1 MRSRINFSCIALIAT
16 ATLSAAAGD
25 PSEDSN
31 SLTPLV
37 PADAG
42 LYLEL
47 RNADDLLIPLTEPQV
62 WLTLA
67 ELAGQR
73 ANPEDAE
80 AWRRQIEKTVQMDP
94 PTAIRTL
101 FKQRVAFVGRGPGR
115 SQDAAVL
122 CRPAAEV
129 SPSELLSRL
138 GASPHEKIGVVEV
151 RELPMRVGVSVV
163 EGALIFGDLGPA
175 GKMFEYVV
183 RTAGAPPDRRASL
196 ARDADF
202 LALASR
208 LPREPDGVLFARL
221 RPRTELVHAPPDS
234 APISSAPA
242 SGAASRAVEP
252 STTQP
257 AGGRAA
263 PEPPLPGSFHGAAN
277 ILMALQRADRHLHV
291 SVVGDGHPQPPPDG
305 VDVVRHVRGLP
316 ARTLV
321 AWAGGVNFAELVA
334 AVDGMPERSVARV
347 VVNMQRHA
355 PALDELRRA
364 CDGTAALA
372 VGVVPPAADAAIS
385 SPPVPALAVLIG
397 LKQEHDGVS
406 AAFGNLVETTTMVHN
421 LMALRPDVDLP
432 RLLPPETIE
441 LAGRQVQR
449 LDLSELVRRLTGG
462 LMEQF
467 QFCWTIDG
475 DALILTT
482 HEDWLRQILVA
493 RQRDAADLSLAL
505 SLLPGDV
512 SPSTNGVVLIQT
524 GPISDLGALWLRH
537 LERHVPAIL
546 QEQWWRQRQPGGGR
560 VRLGIAGVQE
570 RETNRLRLDYVD
582 PAGLAAGVLEKGDY
596 VVGCNE
602 RPFATSQPFQELQR
616 GLEARPHARR
626 IVLDVIRG
634 DRKLR
639 QQVSIPFVDP
649 IQVLRRA
656 VAIGQIAQR
665 VVCVDDGTP
674 QSGSHGLITI
684 ELRRGDPPLFAFESP
699 RAPQPIGAATSGP
712 APASDAAAGGAP

>member
-1 MRSRINFSCIALIAT
+1 MRPSPTDWRRTVLIGFALAL
-16 ATLSAAAGD
+16 AAVRAAAAAALHD
-25 PSEDSN
+25 DVH
-31 SLTPLV
+31 SLAPLV

-42 LYLEL
+42 LYIEL
-47 RNADDLLIPLTEPQV
+47 RNADDLLIPLTQPQV

-73 ANPEDAE
+73 ASPDDAD

-122 CRPAAEV
+122 CRPAPDV
-129 SPSELLSRL
+129 SATDWLARL
-138 GASPHEKIGVVEV
+138 DATPREKIGVIEV
-151 RELPMRVGVSVV
+151 RELPMHVGVSVV
-163 EGALIFGDLGPA
+163 DGALIFGDMGPA

-183 RTAGAPPDRRASL
+183 RTAGTPLDQRASL

-202 LALASR
+202 LALAARS
-208 LPREPDGVLFARL
+208 PPEPDGVLFARIQ
-221 RPRTELVHAPPDS
+221 PRTESAARAAPT
-234 APISSAPA
+234 SAPA
-242 SGAASRAVEP
+242 PDA
-252 STTQP
+252 TQP
-257 AGGRAA
+257 ASSAHGARPVADRAA
-263 PEPPLPGSFHGAAN
+263 PAAEPALPGSFRGAAN
-277 ILMALQRADRHLHV
+277 ILMALQRAERHLHV
-291 SVVGDGHPQPPPDG
+291 SVVGDGRPDPARRA

-316 ARTLV
+316 ARTLA
-321 AWAGGVNFAELVA
+321 AWSGNVNFGEIVA
-334 AVDGMPERSVARV
+334 AIDRMPERSVARV

-355 PALDELRRA
+355 PAFDELRRA

-372 VGVVPPAADAAIS
+372 VGVVPPASDAAIN
-385 SPPVPALAVLIG
+385 SPPVPALGVLIG
-397 LKQEHDGVS
+397 LQKDHEGVS
-406 AAFGNLVETTTMVHN
+406 AAFSTLVETTTMVHN

-432 RLLPPETIE
+432 KLLPPQTIE
-441 LAGRQVQR
+441 LAGREVRR
-449 LDLSELVRRLTGG
+449 LDLSELVRNLSAG
-462 LMEQF
+462 LVEQI

-475 DALILTT
+475 DALILAT

-493 RQRDAADLSLAL
+493 RQRDTADLSLAL
-505 SLLPGDV
+505 SLLPGEV
-512 SPSTNGVVLIQT
+512 SPNTNGVVLIQT

-570 RETNRLRLDYVD
+570 RDTNRLRLDYVD
-582 PAGLAAGVLEKGDY
+582 PIGLAGGVLEKGDY

-616 GLEARPHARR
+616 GLEARPHARW
-626 IVLDVIRG
+626 IELDVIRG

-639 QQVSIPFVDP
+639 RQVSIPFVDP

-665 VVCVDDGTP
+665 VVCVDDGT
-674 QSGSHGLITI
+674 QESGSHGLITI
-684 ELRRGDPPLFAFESP
+684 ELRQGDPPLFAFETP
-699 RAPQPIGAATSGP
+699 REPQPIGPPTS
-712 APASDAAAGGAP
+712 APSSGGAP